1 MSLYRLCLKTA
12 NLEITKKI
20 RNLNI
25 SSNKNSIGPKSEEM
39 NTRFSILIISS
50 FFSIALVPNLNA
62 QNKVWSV
69 DDCIQYAL
77 EKNIQ
82 VQQAQVT
89 SNISNE
95 NLLLAKASWY
105 PYLSSSA
112 RESYNW
118 NNVFNSTTGA
128 TTFRG
133 TDGVNISASSAMTI
147 YNGSRIRNNVK
158 QTETNYE
165 ASQYNIEVI
174 KETVSL
180 NVLNAYLQVLY
191 SEEQVKNDTDQIASL
206 AEQLNLAGERLKLGA
221 IANSDYL
228 QVKSQLATEKQT
240 LATAQ
245 SQLAIN
251 RIALMQIMEFPIT
264 SDFQIQHPNLDSL
277 INQKRLPD
285 PVEIYQTALGIKPEV
300 KNAELTKKSSQIG
313 IDLAKANYYPD
324 LSFNAGVSTSYSGYQ
339 TSYSTS
345 YRPGTTFGDQLKNNI
360 SPALGLSASIP
371 IYQNR
376 AAKTG
381 VEVAKF
387 NLNYAELTELNTK
400 DVLRKA
406 IEQAC
411 QNVVSNQIVYEASA
425 EAYQAVKESYNVAS
439 EKYNQGIMSSVDFL
453 IQKTTFIASQ
463 STFLQSKYALIFS
476 YKILDFYAGQPLSFS
491 NKNK

>member
-1 MSLYRLCLKTA
+1 MSNRL
-12 NLEITKKI
+12 
-20 RNLNI
+20 
-25 SSNKNSIGPKSEEM
+25 
-39 NTRFSILIISS
+39 SILIIS
-50 FFSIALVPNLNA
+50 FSLSIVSGCYLNA
-62 QNKVWSV
+62 QQKVWNV

-82 VQQAQVT
+82 VQQAQV
-89 SNISNE
+89 SSSISNE
-95 NLLLAKASWY
+95 NQMLAKASWY

-118 NNVFNSTTGA
+118 NNIVNSTTG
-128 TTFRG
+128 TNTFKG
-133 TDGVNISASSAMTI
+133 TDGVNISASSAITI
-147 YNGSRIRNNVK
+147 YNGSRIRNNVR
-158 QTETNYE
+158 QTETNFE

-206 AEQLNLAGERLKLGA
+206 AEQLNLANERLKLGA

-240 LATAQ
+240 LAAAQ

-251 RIALMQIMEFPIT
+251 RIALMQIMEFPIA
-264 SDFQIQHPNLDSL
+264 SNFQIQHPNLDSL

-285 PVEIYQTALGIKPEV
+285 PVEVYQTALGIKPEV
-300 KNAELTKKSSQIG
+300 KNAELVKKSFQIG
-313 IDLAKANYYPD
+313 IDLAKANYYPN
-324 LSFNAGVSTSYSGYQ
+324 LSASAGVSTSYSGYQ

-345 YRPGTTFGDQLKNNI
+345 YRPGTTFGDQLKNNV
-360 SPALGLSASIP
+360 SPSIGLSASIP

-376 AAKTG
+376 QVKTG
-381 VEVAKF
+381 VEVAKL
-387 NLNYAELTELNTK
+387 NLSNAELNELNTK
-400 DVLRKA
+400 DLLRRA

-411 QNVVSNQIVYEASA
+411 QNVVSNQIEYEASS
-425 EAYQAVKESYNVAS
+425 EAYQAVKESYDVAS
-439 EKYNQGIMSSVDFL
+439 EKYDRGLMSSVDFL
-453 IQKTTFIASQ
+453 IQKTTYITSQ

-476 YKILDFYAGQPLSFS
+476 YKILDFYAGQPLSFN

>member
-1 MSLYRLCLKTA
+1 
-12 NLEITKKI
+12 
-20 RNLNI
+20 
-25 SSNKNSIGPKSEEM
+25 M
-39 NTRFSILIISS
+39 NTRFSILIISC
-50 FFSIALVPNLNA
+50 FFSITSAPSLNA
-62 QNKVWSV
+62 QQKVWTV

-77 EKNIQ
+77 QKNIQ

-95 NLLLAKASWY
+95 NLLLAKASLY

-112 RESYNW
+112 RQSYNW
-118 NNVFNSTTGA
+118 NNVVNSTTGS
-128 TTFRG
+128 TTFEG
-133 TDGVNISASSAMTI
+133 TNGVNISASSSMTL
-147 YNGSRIRNNVK
+147 YNASRIRNGVK
-158 QTETNYE
+158 QSEANYN

-206 AEQLNLAGERLKLGA
+206 AEQLNLASERLKLGA

-240 LATAQ
+240 LAAAQ

-277 INQKRLPD
+277 INQKRIPD
-285 PVEIYQTALGIKPEV
+285 PVEVYQTALGIKPEV

-313 IDLAKANYYPD
+313 IDLAKANYYPS
-324 LSFNAGVSTSYSGYQ
+324 LSLNAGVSTSYSGYQ

-360 SPALGLSASIP
+360 SPAIGLSASIP

-376 AAKTG
+376 QVKTE
-381 VEVAKF
+381 VEVAKL
-387 NLNYAELTELNTK
+387 NLNNAELNELYTK

-411 QNVVSNQIVYEASA
+411 QNVVSNQIEYEASA
-425 EAYQAVKESYNVAS
+425 EAYKAVKESYDVAS
-439 EKYNQGIMSSVDFL
+439 EKYDRGLMSSIDFL

-476 YKILDFYAGQPLSFS
+476 YKILDFYAGQPLSFN